1 MTAGCPRISPSFC
14 KSSAKFPAKEGSPLK
29 LSDILLVTDCDGTLL
44 RGDKTVS
51 DADRAA
57 IAAWKAKGGKFTIAT
72 GRSLPTAAFLLE
84 SLPLDLPVILYN
96 GAMLYDPIAK
106 RPLWTAEIPPEAHIA
121 AEKAA
126 KRFSASA
133 GMEVLTPE
141 GLYAVRVTPMIE
153 EHLGGLQKVL
163 YRKASFAELGQ
174 KRWLKVMIAL
184 PEEEMDALRAF
195 LEGLCVPGVRFVR
208 SERYYF
214 EMLPAMASKG
224 AALTALCARCGIS
237 LAHTVAIGDCD
248 NDLEMLEAAG
258 AGYAVA
264 NAYPSVRAKA
274 GRTTCSN
281 EEGAVAAVIAELLSD
296 PEAVFSS
303 RSNTERNDIDGR
315 NPET

>member
-1 MTAGCPRISPSFC
+1 M
-14 KSSAKFPAKEGSPLK
+14 
-29 LSDILLVTDCDGTLL
+29 
-44 RGDKTVS
+44 
-51 DADRAA
+51 
-57 IAAWKAKGGKFTIAT
+57 
-72 GRSLPTAAFLLE
+72 E

-96 GAMLYDPIAK
+96 GAMLYDPIGK

-195 LEGLCVPGVRFVR
+195 LEGLNVPGVRFVR